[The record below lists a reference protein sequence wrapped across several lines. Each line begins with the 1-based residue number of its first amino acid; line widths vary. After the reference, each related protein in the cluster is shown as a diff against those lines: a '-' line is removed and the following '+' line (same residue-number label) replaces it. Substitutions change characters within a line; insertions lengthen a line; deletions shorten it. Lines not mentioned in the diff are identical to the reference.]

1 MRKQGMRKQGM
12 SGTTR
17 LVCGLALMAMT
28 LSAPIRLTAATAT
41 STLAVSA
48 TVISSCTVLPG
59 TLSFGNYN
67 PTNGTAQDV
76 DGSFIVTCTTGTAPV
91 VGLGLGNNA
100 AGSTRRMVSGL
111 QFLTYEIYKET
122 GRTNVWG
129 DAGAAT
135 VTLAAAPSIL
145 PQTIAVYG
153 RIPANQSASTG
164 VFLDTVAITLTF

>member
-1 MRKQGMRKQGM
+1 MRKPGI

-17 LVCGLALMAMT
+17 LAFTLALVAMVIST
-28 LSAPIRLTAATAT
+28 APVCLDALTAT

-67 PTNGTAQDV
+67 PTSATAQDV
-76 DGSFIVTCTTGTAPV
+76 DGSFTVTCTTGTAPV
-91 VGLGLGNNA
+91 VGLGLGLNA
-100 AGSTRRMVSGL
+100 TGGTRRMVNGL
-111 QFLTYEIYKET
+111 QFLTYEIYKEA

-129 DAGAAT
+129 DSGGAT

-145 PQTIAVYG
+145 PQTIPVYG
-153 RIPANQSASTG
+153 RIPASQSAG
-164 VFLDTVAITLTF
+164 IGAFLDTVAITLTF

>member
-1 MRKQGMRKQGM
+1 MR
-12 SGTTR
+12 TPAIAAI
-17 LVCGLALMAMT
+17 ALFV
-28 LSAPIRLTAATAT
+28 LSMEYVRMEAATAT

-67 PTNGTAQDV
+67 PTSGSPLDV
-76 DGSFIVTCTTGTAPV
+76 DGSFTVSCTTGTAPV
-91 VGLGLGNNA
+91 VGLGLGLSPT
-100 AGSTRRMVSGL
+100 GSTRRMTSGL

-129 DAGAAT
+129 DTGGNT

-145 PQTIAVYG
+145 PQTINVYG
-153 RIPANQSASTG
+153 RIPANQSAGAG
-164 VFLDTVAITLTF
+164 VFADTVAITLTF

>member
-1 MRKQGMRKQGM
+1 MRKPGF
-12 SGTTR
+12 SGTRLALGVAVAAFVLSADSTR
-17 LVCGLALMAMT
+17 LQA
-28 LSAPIRLTAATAT
+28 STAT

-67 PTNGTAQDV
+67 PTSGSPLDV
-76 DGSFIVTCTTGTAPV
+76 DGSFTVTCTTGTAPV
-91 VGLGLGNNA
+91 VGLGLGLNA
-100 AGSTRRMVSGL
+100 NGSTRRMTSGL

-129 DAGAAT
+129 DSGGNT
-135 VTLAAAPSIL
+135 VTLPAAPSIL

-153 RIPANQSASTG
+153 RIPANQSANIG
-164 VFLDTVAITLTF
+164 VFVDTVAITLTF

>member
-1 MRKQGMRKQGM
+1 MSKPGI

-17 LVCGLALMAMT
+17 LACVAAIAAFV
-28 LSAPIRLTAATAT
+28 LSLGPVRLGATTAT

-67 PTNGTAQDV
+67 PTSSSPLDV
-76 DGSFIVTCTTGTAPV
+76 DGSFTVACTTGTAPV
-91 VGLGLGNNA
+91 VGLGLGLNPT
-100 AGSTRRMVSGL
+100 GSTRRMISGL
-111 QFLTYEIYKET
+111 AYLTYEIYKET

-129 DAGAAT
+129 DSGGAT

-145 PQTIAVYG
+145 PQTVSVFG
-153 RIPANQSASTG
+153 RIPASQSATTG